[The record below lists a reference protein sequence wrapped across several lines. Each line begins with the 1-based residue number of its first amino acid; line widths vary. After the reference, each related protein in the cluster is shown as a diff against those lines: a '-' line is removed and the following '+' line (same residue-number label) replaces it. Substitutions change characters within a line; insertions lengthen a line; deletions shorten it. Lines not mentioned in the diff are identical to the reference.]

1 MQIALLCKNDL
12 TNMLAQLEALTE
24 SQYTYPS
31 EHLSKSTVG
40 QHVRH
45 VLEFYICLLNQG
57 HKDYVD
63 YDERERDLKIET
75 EKEYAVAMGN
85 NIIQSLGK
93 IENNK
98 SLLLKGNFTT
108 SNFQAT
114 SCETNLERELIYCF
128 EHSIHHQALIKVS
141 LLEQK
146 IEVLSNFGLAPSTI
160 RYRSST
166 STQN

>member
-31 EHLSKSTVG
+31 EHLSNSTVG

-45 VLEFYICLLNQG
+45 VLEFYICLLNQSQNA
-57 HKDYVD
+57 YVD
-63 YDERERDLKIET
+63 YDERERDLKIES
-75 EKEYAVAMGN
+75 EKEYALALVD
-85 NIIQSLGK
+85 NIIQDLGK

-108 SNFQAT
+108 SNFQTT

-146 IEVLSNFGLAPSTI
+146 IEVLSDFGLAPSTI
-160 RYRSST
+160 RHKSST